1 MAVFCPRPVGK
12 RLRGVRELTKTTGE
26 EASVALAKSL
36 DELNSM
42 MVVQMKL
49 ELSWKDSRLQFIKV
63 QKNKLNPLTLKQK
76 KSLWLPHIIF
86 QTTSDKMEANF
97 ADGFA
102 TGMIKIDQSARGQIA
117 SMNEAINFR
126 QYSGSEG

>member
-1 MAVFCPRPVGK
+1 MNCISLDKNKVK
-12 RLRGVRELTKTTGE
+12 LYTSITLE
-26 EASVALAKSL
+26 SIMSL

-49 ELSWKDSRLQFIKV
+49 ELSWKDSRLNFIKV

-76 KSLWLPHIIF
+76 KLLWLPHIVF
-86 QTTSDKMEANF
+86 QTTSDKMQADF